1 MLTFANLR
9 IDFVSSSSVFQ
20 PWLAK
25 AIFRFGQHW
34 TNLWSGARL
43 KMNLMKLEGNT
54 FHKMYNSNHIKTSVL
69 PLVCSQ
75 VWSHSDPQEYS
86 GNVEDKFQFVSDQDP
101 LRPAHSAVN
110 HTNQPEQKWGNSIL
124 LGHTFG
130 GSFYLLEMIN
140 PNSVFIS

>member
-1 MLTFANLR
+1 
-9 IDFVSSSSVFQ
+9 
-20 PWLAK
+20 
-25 AIFRFGQHW
+25 
-34 TNLWSGARL
+34 
-43 KMNLMKLEGNT
+43 
-54 FHKMYNSNHIKTSVL
+54 MYNSNHIKTSVL

-75 VWSHSDPQEYS
+75 VWSHSDPGEYS

-101 LRPAHSAVN
+101 LRPAHPTVN
-110 HTNQPEQKWGNSIL
+110 HTNQPEQKWGDSML

>member
-1 MLTFANLR
+1 MC
-9 IDFVSSSSVFQ
+9 IPPVDQ

-43 KMNLMKLEGNT
+43 KMNLMKLEGNI
-54 FHKMYNSNHIKTSVL
+54 FHKMYNSSHIKTSVL

-101 LRPAHSAVN
+101 LRPALRCKSYKPARAEMGKFYTFRTHI
-110 HTNQPEQKWGNSIL
+110 WGIL
-124 LGHTFG
+124 LSMGNDKSKFCFHI
-130 GSFYLLEMIN
+130 LKNI
-140 PNSVFIS
+140 

>member
-1 MLTFANLR
+1 MC
-9 IDFVSSSSVFQ
+9 IPPVDQ

-43 KMNLMKLEGNT
+43 KMNLMKLEGNI
-54 FHKMYNSNHIKTSVL
+54 FHKMYNPNHIKTSVL

-101 LRPAHSAVN
+101 LRPAHPTVN
-110 HTNQPEQKWGNSIL
+110 HTNQPEQKWGDSIL
-124 LGHTFG
+124 LGH
-130 GSFYLLEMIN
+130 
-140 PNSVFIS
+140 P

>member
-1 MLTFANLR
+1 MC
-9 IDFVSSSSVFQ
+9 IPPVDQ

-75 VWSHSDPQEYS
+75 VWSHSDPPEYS

-101 LRPAHSAVN
+101 LRPAHPTVN

-130 GSFYLLEMIN
+130 GSFYRWEMIN

>member
-1 MLTFANLR
+1 M
-9 IDFVSSSSVFQ
+9 DQ

-43 KMNLMKLEGNT
+43 KMNLMKLEGNI

-101 LRPAHSAVN
+101 PRPALRCKSYKPARAEMGRFYTFRTHI
-110 HTNQPEQKWGNSIL
+110 WGIL
-124 LGHTFG
+124 LSIGNDKSEFCFHI
-130 GSFYLLEMIN
+130 LKNI
-140 PNSVFIS
+140 